1 MSCYFAYILDNTAD
15 KERVIED
22 IAAKGCLSLISYHY
36 MTGNMALKTDCNSL
50 RIPTML

>member
-22 IAAKGCLSLISYHY
+22 IAAKRMLEPYI
-36 MTGNMALKTDCNSL
+36 
-50 RIPTML
+50 IPLHDGKHGIED